1 MQKNKKNLFS
11 YPFSEKSAK
20 KLTKKITNNKYFTSK
35 WWYKNLTL
43 IVRDST
49 TLEETRQITYTPFT
63 LLCIGIGFSLPV
75 FMIGFWIASF
85 VYSPKSTIGKDETT
99 RKLVEMNLTI
109 DSLAQDLKKKN
120 DFIANLQKLIEG
132 DINHMKDAQA
142 QENPIKN
149 DTTKHIHDHAHT
161 HNPKIN
167 KDSVNID
174 KLSASDQKLR
184 QEIETSDRTLVG
196 IGGGSN
202 IDLQNIFLF
211 NPLKGLITEKYNPK
225 DKHFGIDIVAEKD
238 APIKCVNEG
247 TVIMASWTDDTGYVM
262 MVQHASKLISVYKH
276 CSVLLKKAGDFV
288 QTGEVI
294 AIIGNTGALTSGA
307 HLHFEL
313 WYEGASL
320 NPEKMISF

>member
-1 MQKNKKNLFS
+1 MFFFKFT
-11 YPFSEKSAK
+11 K
-20 KLTKKITNNKYFTSK
+20 KLVQKSSKKVKTLIKKPTYKYISTA

-43 IVRDST
+43 IIRDST
-49 TLEETRQITYTPFT
+49 TLEEIRQITYTPFIV
-63 LLCIGIGFSLPV
+63 LLIGIGLSLPV
-75 FMIGFWIASF
+75 FMVGFWIASF
-85 VYSPKSTIGKDETT
+85 VYSPKSVIGKDETT

-120 DFIANLQKLIEG
+120 DFIINLQKLLSG
-132 DINHMKDAQA
+132 DVAHMKDAQG
-142 QENPIKN
+142 QEKN
-149 DTTKHIHDHAHT
+149 DPKDTSKHNHNHAHLKK
-161 HNPKIN
+161 PN

-174 KLSASDQKLR
+174 KISASDQKLR
-184 QEIETSDRTLVG
+184 QEIEKNDRSLAG
-196 IGGGSN
+196 IGGVSN

-225 DKHFGIDIVAEKD
+225 DKHFGVDIVAEKD
-238 APIKCVNEG
+238 APIKSVNEG

-262 MVQHASKLISVYKH
+262 MIQHASKLISVYKH

-288 QTGEVI
+288 QTGEII
-294 AIIGNTGALTSGA
+294 AIIGNTGALTSGP

-313 WYEGASL
+313 WYEGTAL

>member
-1 MQKNKKNLFS
+1 L
-11 YPFSEKSAK
+11 AK
-20 KLTKKITNNKYFTSK
+20 KTTNKYISGT

-43 IVRDST
+43 VIRDSY
-49 TLEETRQITYTPFT
+49 TLEEIRQISYTPFIV
-63 LLCIGIGFSLPV
+63 LLIGLGLSLPI
-75 FMIGFWIASF
+75 FMVGFWIASF

-120 DFIANLQKLIEG
+120 DFIENLQKLVQG
-132 DINHMKDAQA
+132 DVAHMKDAGG
-142 QENPIKN
+142 QEKQQSTTNNPQ
-149 DTTKHIHDHAHT
+149 DTSKHDHNHAHIHT
-161 HNPKIN
+161 KKVN

-174 KLSASDQKLR
+174 KLSASDKKLR
-184 QEIETSDRTLVG
+184 QEIESGDKGFVG
-196 IGGGSN
+196 IGGGNN

-211 NPLKGLITEKYNPK
+211 NPLKGLITEKYNAK
-225 DKHFGIDIVAEKD
+225 EKHFGIDIVAEKD
-238 APIKCVNEG
+238 APIKSVNEG

-262 MVQHASKLISVYKH
+262 MIQHASKLISVYKH
-276 CSVLLKKAGDFV
+276 CSVLLKKTGDFV
-288 QTGEVI
+288 QTGEII

-313 WYEGASL
+313 WYEGSSL